1 VICFRVAKWRNIN
14 FPSKETD
21 MPKHNGH
28 SAGPAE
34 ECAPAAEA
42 PSGGSSAVTR
52 EEPQAARDA
61 RENRHKYFMNIAL
74 AVRLRAN
81 CKGNRVG
88 ALIVL
93 DNRIISTGY
102 NGTPE
107 NMVNC
112 LDGGCYRCANRD
124 KSYKSGEAYDLCIC
138 VHAEQNAILAAA
150 RFGIST
156 SGSTMYTTMR
166 PCFGCAKEMLQAQV
180 RSVYYLHEWSPTAK
194 EDVLKTAAQTA
205 EYEKLMVRFPGGVH
219 RLDVPDS
226 DMNWAVS
233 KKMPATISLDRHGTL
248 DI

>member
-1 VICFRVAKWRNIN
+1 MAI
-14 FPSKETD
+14 
-21 MPKHNGH
+21 
-28 SAGPAE
+28 
-34 ECAPAAEA
+34 APTTVQAASES
-42 PSGGSSAVTR
+42 PC
-52 EEPQAARDA
+52 EPQAARDA

-81 CKGNRVG
+81 CRGNRVG

-156 SGSTMYTTMR
+156 AGSTMYTTMR

-180 RSVYYLHEWSPTAK
+180 RSVYYLHEWHPSAK
-194 EDVLKTAAQTA
+194 DDVLKTAAQTA
-205 EYEKLMVRFPGGVH
+205 EYEKLMIRFPGGVH
-219 RLDVPDS
+219 HLEVPDP

-233 KKMPATISLDRHGTL
+233 RKTPATISLDRHGTV

>member
-1 VICFRVAKWRNIN
+1 
-14 FPSKETD
+14 
-21 MPKHNGH
+21 MPKHNGQSSS
-28 SAGPAE
+28 SAE
-34 ECAPAAEA
+34 PAAGLSEE
-42 PSGGSSAVTR
+42 PQSSMIIR
-52 EEPQAARDA
+52 DEPQAARDA
-61 RENRHKYFMNIAL
+61 RENRHKYFMNIAM

-88 ALIVL
+88 AIIVL

-124 KSYKSGEAYDLCIC
+124 KTYKSGEAYDLCIC

-156 SGSTMYTTMR
+156 AGSTMYTTMR
-166 PCFGCAKEMLQAQV
+166 PCFGCAKEMLQAQIK
-180 RSVYYLHEWSPTAK
+180 SVYYLHEWNPSVK
-194 EDVLKTAAQTA
+194 DDVLKTAAQTV
-205 EYEKLMVRFPGGVH
+205 EYEKLMIRFPGGVH
-219 RLDVPDS
+219 QLDVPDP
-226 DMNWAVS
+226 DVNWAVS
-233 KKMPATISLDRHGTL
+233 KKSPATSSLDPHGTV

>member
-1 VICFRVAKWRNIN
+1 MAKQ
-14 FPSKETD
+14 
-21 MPKHNGH
+21 NGH
-28 SAGPAE
+28 TQEFPDSSIAAPNLVTVPAI
-34 ECAPAAEA
+34 
-42 PSGGSSAVTR
+42 SR
-52 EEPQAARDA
+52 DEPQSARDA
-61 RENRHKYFMNIAL
+61 RENRNKYFMNIAL

-81 CKGNRVG
+81 CRGNRVG
-88 ALIVL
+88 AIIVL

-107 NMVNC
+107 NMTNC

-180 RSVYYLHEWSPTAK
+180 RSVYYLHKWTPSAK
-194 EDVLKTAAQTA
+194 EDGFKTAAQTA
-205 EYEKLMVRFPGGVH
+205 EYEKLMIRFPAGAH
-219 RLDVPDS
+219 HLDIPDP
-226 DMNWAVS
+226 DFVWAVS
-233 KKMPATISLDRHGTL
+233 RKTASTVSVDRHGTI

>member
-1 VICFRVAKWRNIN
+1 MA
-14 FPSKETD
+14 
-21 MPKHNGH
+21 KHNGH
-28 SAGPAE
+28 TGAASDQTAPQNDAGTAADTRTPA
-34 ECAPAAEA
+34 
-42 PSGGSSAVTR
+42 V
-52 EEPQAARDA
+52 EPQAARDA
-61 RENRHKYFMNIAL
+61 RENRHKYFMNIAI

-107 NMVNC
+107 NVVNC

-150 RFGIST
+150 RFGIAT
-156 SGSTMYTTMR
+156 AGSTMYTTMR

-180 RSVYYLHEWSPTAK
+180 RNVYYLHEWNPSAK
-194 EDVLKTAAQTA
+194 DDVLKTAAQTA
-205 EYEKLMVRFPGGVH
+205 EYEKLMIRFPGGVH
-219 RLDVPDS
+219 RLDVPDP
-226 DMNWAVS
+226 DVNWAVS
-233 KKMPATISLDRHGTL
+233 RKTPASISLDRHGTV

>member
-1 VICFRVAKWRNIN
+1 
-14 FPSKETD
+14 
-21 MPKHNGH
+21 MPKPNEH
-28 SAGPAE
+28 AE
-34 ECAPAAEA
+34 AVAAPQLVTEA
-42 PSGGSSAVTR
+42 PSIAAASD
-52 EEPQAARDA
+52 EPQAARDA
-61 RENRHKYFMNIAL
+61 RENRHKYFMNIAM

-88 ALIVL
+88 AIVVL

-107 NMVNC
+107 NMPNC

-124 KSYKSGEAYDLCIC
+124 KTYKSGEAYDLCIC

-180 RSVYYLHEWSPTAK
+180 RSVYYLHEWTPSVR
-194 EDVLKTAAQTA
+194 EDVHKTAAQTA
-205 EYEKLMVRFPGGVH
+205 EYEKLMIRFAGGVH
-219 RLDVPDS
+219 RLDVPDP
-226 DMNWAVS
+226 DFEWAVS
-233 KKMPATISLDRHGTL
+233 RKTPATVSVDRHGTI

>member
-1 VICFRVAKWRNIN
+1 MA
-14 FPSKETD
+14 
-21 MPKHNGH
+21 KHNGH
-28 SAGPAE
+28 TSAASDQT
-34 ECAPAAEA
+34 APMSDADTAAA
-42 PSGGSSAVTR
+42 ASTPAVTTG
-52 EEPQAARDA
+52 EPQAARDA

-156 SGSTMYTTMR
+156 AGSTMYTTMR

-180 RSVYYLHEWSPTAK
+180 RSVYYLHEWNPSAK
-194 EDVLKTAAQTA
+194 DDVLKTAAQTA
-205 EYEKLMVRFPGGVH
+205 EYEKLMIRFPGGVH
-219 RLDVPDS
+219 RLDVPDT
-226 DMNWAVS
+226 DVNWAVS
-233 KKMPATISLDRHGTL
+233 RKTPAAISLDRHGTV

>member
-1 VICFRVAKWRNIN
+1 MGR
-14 FPSKETD
+14 
-21 MPKHNGH
+21 HNGQTL
-28 SAGPAE
+28 PADE
-34 ECAPAAEA
+34 HGARPPETTGDLGETAI
-42 PSGGSSAVTR
+42 R
-52 EEPQAARDA
+52 RQEPQAARDA

-88 ALIVL
+88 AIIVL

-124 KSYKSGEAYDLCIC
+124 KAYKSGEAYDLCIC

-156 SGSTMYTTMR
+156 AGSTMYTTMR

-180 RSVYYLHEWSPTAK
+180 RTVYYLHEWNPSTK
-194 EDVLKTAAQTA
+194 DDVLKTAAQTA
-205 EYEKLMVRFPGGVH
+205 EYEKLMIRFPGGVH
-219 RLDVPDS
+219 HLDIPDT
-226 DMNWAVS
+226 DVRWAVS
-233 KKMPATISLDRHGTL
+233 SRSPQTVSVDRHGTT

>member
-1 VICFRVAKWRNIN
+1 MAKRNGQN
-14 FPSKETD
+14 TS
-21 MPKHNGH
+21 
-28 SAGPAE
+28 SAE
-34 ECAPAAEA
+34 PAAGLSEE
-42 PSGGSSAVTR
+42 PQSSTNIQN
-52 EEPQAARDA
+52 EPQAARDA

-88 ALIVL
+88 AIIVL

-124 KSYKSGEAYDLCIC
+124 KTYKSGEAYDLCIC

-156 SGSTMYTTMR
+156 AGSTMYTTMR
-166 PCFGCAKEMLQAQV
+166 PCFGCAKEMLQAQIK
-180 RSVYYLHEWSPTAK
+180 SVYYLHEWNPSAK
-194 EDVLKTAAQTA
+194 DDVLKTAAQTA
-205 EYEKLMVRFPGGVH
+205 EYEKLMIRFPGGVH
-219 RLDVPDS
+219 QLDVPDS
-226 DMNWAVS
+226 DVNWAVS
-233 KKMPATISLDRHGTL
+233 RKTPPTVSLDRHGTV

>member
-1 VICFRVAKWRNIN
+1 MAR
-14 FPSKETD
+14 
-21 MPKHNGH
+21 HNGQNLPAGQDATPGEEAVSNG
-28 SAGPAE
+28 SA
-34 ECAPAAEA
+34 AAV
-42 PSGGSSAVTR
+42 SR
-52 EEPQAARDA
+52 HEPQAARDA

-88 ALIVL
+88 AIMVL
-93 DNRIISTGY
+93 DHRIISTGY

-124 KSYKSGEAYDLCIC
+124 RAYKSGEAYDLCIC

-156 SGSTMYTTMR
+156 AASTMYTTMR

-180 RSVYYLHEWSPTAK
+180 RTVYYLHEWNPSIK
-194 EDVLKTAAQTA
+194 DDVLKTAAHTA
-205 EYEKLMVRFPGGVH
+205 EYEKLMIRFPGGVH
-219 RLDVPDS
+219 RLDVPDP
-226 DMNWAVS
+226 DVTWAVS
-233 KKMPATISLDRHGTL
+233 RKTPASVSVDRHGTL

>member
-1 VICFRVAKWRNIN
+1 MA
-14 FPSKETD
+14 
-21 MPKHNGH
+21 KHNGH
-28 SAGPAE
+28 TGAASDQMAPLSDAGTAASAGTPAI
-34 ECAPAAEA
+34 AA
-42 PSGGSSAVTR
+42 S
-52 EEPQAARDA
+52 EPQAARDA
-61 RENRHKYFMNIAL
+61 RENRHKYFMNIAI

-150 RFGIST
+150 RFGIAT
-156 SGSTMYTTMR
+156 AGSTMYTTMR

-180 RSVYYLHEWSPTAK
+180 RSVYYLHEWNPSAK
-194 EDVLKTAAQTA
+194 DDVLKTAAQ
-205 EYEKLMVRFPGGVH
+205 LRGIPG
-219 RLDVPDS
+219 
-226 DMNWAVS
+226 
-233 KKMPATISLDRHGTL
+233 
-248 DI
+248 

>member
-1 VICFRVAKWRNIN
+1 MAKQ
-14 FPSKETD
+14 
-21 MPKHNGH
+21 NGH
-28 SAGPAE
+28 TPESTDSATATPTLVPVPAI
-34 ECAPAAEA
+34 
-42 PSGGSSAVTR
+42 SR
-52 EEPQAARDA
+52 DEPQSARDA
-61 RENRHKYFMNIAL
+61 RENRNKYFMNIAL

-81 CKGNRVG
+81 CRGNRVG
-88 ALIVL
+88 AIIVL

-107 NMVNC
+107 NMTNC

-124 KSYKSGEAYDLCIC
+124 KAYRSGEAYDLCIC

-180 RSVYYLHEWSPTAK
+180 RSVFYLHEWNPSAK
-194 EDVLKTAAQTA
+194 DDVLKTAAQTA
-205 EYEKLMVRFPGGVH
+205 EYEKLMIRFPGGVH
-219 RLDVPDS
+219 HLQVPDP

-233 KKMPATISLDRHGTL
+233 RKTPATVSLDRHGTVDL
-248 DI
+248 

>member
-1 VICFRVAKWRNIN
+1 
-14 FPSKETD
+14 
-21 MPKHNGH
+21 MPKHNELPE
-28 SAGPAE
+28 SAVA
-34 ECAPAAEA
+34 APKLVTEA
-42 PSGGSSAVTR
+42 PTIPVTSD
-52 EEPQAARDA
+52 EPQAARDC
-61 RENRHKYFMNIAL
+61 RENRHKYFMNIAM

-88 ALIVL
+88 AIIVL

-107 NMVNC
+107 NMPNC

-124 KSYKSGEAYDLCIC
+124 KTYKSGEAYDLCIC

-180 RSVYYLHEWSPTAK
+180 RSVHYLHEWTPSAR
-194 EDVLKTAAQTA
+194 EDVHKTAAQTA
-205 EYEKLMVRFPGGVH
+205 EYEKLMIRFAGGVH
-219 RLDVPDS
+219 RLDVPDP
-226 DMNWAVS
+226 DFDWAVS
-233 KKMPATISLDRHGTL
+233 RKTPATVSVDRHGTI

>member
-1 VICFRVAKWRNIN
+1 MA
-14 FPSKETD
+14 
-21 MPKHNGH
+21 KHNGH
-28 SAGPAE
+28 TGAASDQTTPQSDAGT
-34 ECAPAAEA
+34 AAA
-42 PSGGSSAVTR
+42 ASTAAITAS
-52 EEPQAARDA
+52 EPQAARDA
-61 RENRHKYFMNIAL
+61 RGNRHKYFMNIAI

-81 CKGNRVG
+81 CNGNRVG

-93 DNRIISTGY
+93 DHRIISTGY

-150 RFGIST
+150 RFGIAT
-156 SGSTMYTTMR
+156 AGSTMYTTMR

-180 RSVYYLHEWSPTAK
+180 RNVYYLHEWNPSAK
-194 EDVLKTAAQTA
+194 DDVLKTAAQTA
-205 EYEKLMVRFPGGVH
+205 EYEKLMIRFPGGVH
-219 RLDVPDS
+219 RLEVPDP
-226 DMNWAVS
+226 DVNWAVS
-233 KKMPATISLDRHGTL
+233 KKTPASISLDRHGTV

>member
-1 VICFRVAKWRNIN
+1 M
-14 FPSKETD
+14 S
-21 MPKHNGH
+21 KHNGN
-28 SAGPAE
+28 SEPVPISSSIGA
-34 ECAPAAEA
+34 APAAS
-42 PSGGSSAVTR
+42 PH
-52 EEPQAARDA
+52 EPQAARDA
-61 RENRHKYFMNIAL
+61 RENRHKYFMNIAM

-88 ALIVL
+88 AIIVL

-107 NMVNC
+107 NMTNC

-124 KSYKSGEAYDLCIC
+124 RSYKSGEAYDLCIC

-180 RSVYYLHEWSPTAK
+180 RSVYYLHEWTPSAK

-205 EYEKLMVRFPGGVH
+205 EYEKLMIRFPGGVH
-219 RLDVPDS
+219 QLDIPDP
-226 DMNWAVS
+226 DLQWAVS
-233 KKMPATISLDRHGTL
+233 KKTPATVSVDRHGTI

>member
-1 VICFRVAKWRNIN
+1 
-14 FPSKETD
+14 
-21 MPKHNGH
+21 MPKHNGQSEGTSDH
-28 SAGPAE
+28 S
-34 ECAPAAEA
+34 APAAHVHQPTSERSQVV
-42 PSGGSSAVTR
+42 PY
-52 EEPQAARDA
+52 EPQAARDA
-61 RENRHKYFMNIAL
+61 RENRHKYFMNIAM

-88 ALIVL
+88 AIIVL

-107 NMVNC
+107 NMPNC

-124 KSYKSGEAYDLCIC
+124 KAYKSGEAYDLCIC

-156 SGSTMYTTMR
+156 AGSTMYTTMR

-180 RSVYYLHEWSPTAK
+180 RSVYYLHEWTPSAK

-205 EYEKLMVRFPGGVH
+205 EYEKLMIRFPVGVH
-219 RLDVPDS
+219 HLDVPDP
-226 DMNWAVS
+226 DVQWAVS
-233 KKMPATISLDRHGTL
+233 KKSASVSLDRHGTV
-248 DI
+248 DV